1 MSVYFENLE
10 IKTVAGRP
18 SYHMIT
24 NQVQEVVKKSNIK
37 NGICLI
43 QTTHTTCSIYYD
55 EYMHDKNF
63 YGDDFLQVDLNQILD
78 KMVPRQM
85 TENSPYISPGPQ
97 HIAYGMKKKILII
110 LQKSGQC

>member
-1 MSVYFENLE
+1 
-10 IKTVAGRP
+10 
-18 SYHMIT
+18 
-24 NQVQEVVKKSNIK
+24 
-37 NGICLI
+37 
-43 QTTHTTCSIYYD
+43 
-55 EYMHDKNF
+55 MHDKNF